1 MKTLALLC
9 LVVLLTAQQ
18 STNNVDAKAIENK
31 TLILASDLTSA
42 TIIDSRKGK
51 SIPYHRQLNW

>member
-18 STNNVDAKAIENK
+18 SINNVDAKTTENK

-51 SIPYHRQLNW
+51 AISYHR